1 MKRWALVTVGLY
13 AAALALAIFPLALV
27 LYGDWWGRNGSS
39 LEEIVG
45 AYRSWGFWFGLAIMA
60 IGQAALLLVPLKITE
75 RRLKSR
81 RSVAVPA
88 GVSLLLVALLTF
100 AGLSSILGALFSDD
114 GLDSLWR
121 FASFTITGPENGPEP
136 GFLSQLPARQAP
148 DDIQA
153 VLGSLNL
160 ILIFWVF
167 WGLLF
172 WRFARADAPAG
183 MFQRCLNWLLRG
195 SILELLIAVPSH
207 IIVRRRGDCCAPGAT
222 FLGIVTGVAVMLLCF
237 GPGVFYLFAQRCR
250 RLEARPVA
258 SPMPASIDADPPE
271 S

>member
-1 MKRWALVTVGLY
+1 
-13 AAALALAIFPLALV
+13 
-27 LYGDWWGRNGSS
+27 
-39 LEEIVG
+39 
-45 AYRSWGFWFGLAIMA
+45 
-60 IGQAALLLVPLKITE
+60 
-75 RRLKSR
+75 
-81 RSVAVPA
+81 
-88 GVSLLLVALLTF
+88 
-100 AGLSSILGALFSDD
+100 
-114 GLDSLWR
+114 
-121 FASFTITGPENGPEP
+121 
-136 GFLSQLPARQAP
+136 QLPARQAP

-237 GPGVFYLFAQRCR
+237 GPGVF
-250 RLEARPVA
+250 
-258 SPMPASIDADPPE
+258 
-271 S
+271 